1 MALNLD
7 AVGRKI
13 GPFTRSYDW
22 KDLALYGLG
31 VGAGFDE
38 LDYCYEKRLRV
49 IPTFG
54 AAMTFE
60 VVWRLAALINLN
72 VDGVLHGEHE
82 MLFHHPIPPAGALIT
97 DGAIAHCYDKGRK
110 KGALAVIE
118 LETRHSNGRKIFSSR
133 AAMFARLDGGF
144 GGEDAPNRAPYF
156 PDRAADCEVY
166 AVPLRDQPL
175 VYRLSGDTFPLHVDQ
190 DFAKAGGFEGPVMHG
205 LCTLGF
211 ACRALIA
218 RQCPGAPERV
228 RRIGCRFK
236 RPLYPGT
243 AIKTLIWFTGGGQ
256 ALWRVVKASDEAV
269 VIDNG
274 AFEYGKPERM

>member
-13 GPFTRSYDW
+13 GPFVRSYDW
-22 KDLALYGLG
+22 KDLALYAVG

-60 VVWRLAALINLN
+60 VVWHLAALSQLN
-72 VDGVLHGEHE
+72 AAGVVHGEHE
-82 MLFHHPIPPAGALIT
+82 MVFRHPIPPQGTLIT
-97 DGAIAHCYDKGRK
+97 EGAIARYYDKGRE
-110 KGALAVIE
+110 KGALVMVE
-118 LETRHSNGRKIFSSR
+118 FETRHAEGQTLFSTR
-133 AAMFARLDGGF
+133 ATMFARLDGGF
-144 GGEDAPNRAPYF
+144 GGENAPRPAPQF
-156 PDRAADCEVY
+156 PERAADCEVQ
-166 AVPLRDQPL
+166 ALPTQDQPL
-175 VYRLSGDTFPLHVDQ
+175 VYRLSGDTFPLHIDP
-190 DFAKAGGFEGPVMHG
+190 DYARAAGFERPIMHG
-205 LCTLGF
+205 LCTMGF
-211 ACRALIA
+211 ACRALVS
-218 RQCPGAPERV
+218 RQCPGVPENV

-243 AIKTLIWFTGGGQ
+243 PVKTLIWVVGEGR
-256 ALWRVVKASDEAV
+256 ALWRVLRAGDGGV

-274 AFEYGKPERM
+274 IFEYGESAWP

>member
-22 KDLALYGLG
+22 KDLALYAVG

-54 AAMTFE
+54 AAMTFD
-60 VVWRLAALINLN
+60 VVWHLAALSNLN
-72 VDGVLHGEHE
+72 AAGVVHGEHE
-82 MLFHHPIPPAGALIT
+82 MVFHHPFPPQGTLT
-97 DGAIAHCYDKGRK
+97 TEGAIAHYYDKGRE
-110 KGALAVIE
+110 KGALVVAE
-118 LETRHSNGRKIFSSR
+118 FETRLSEGPRLFSTR

-144 GGEDAPNRAPYF
+144 GGEDAPNQAPRF
-156 PDRAADCEVY
+156 PDRAADCEVP
-166 AVPLRDQPL
+166 AVPTHDQPL
-175 VYRLSGDTFPLHVDQ
+175 IYRLSGDTFPLHVDP
-190 DFAKAGGFEGPVMHG
+190 DFARAAGFERPIMHG
-205 LCTLGF
+205 LCTMGF
-211 ACRALIA
+211 ACRALVS
-218 RQCPGAPERV
+218 RHCPGVPEKV

-236 RPLYPGT
+236 RPVYPGT
-243 AIKTLIWFTGGGQ
+243 PITTRVWVVGEGR
-256 ALWRVVKASDEAV
+256 ALWRVVRASDGGV

-274 AFEYGKPERM
+274 IFECGEPARM

>member
-13 GPFTRSYDW
+13 GPITRSYDW

-60 VVWRLAALINLN
+60 VVWQLAALSNLN
-72 VDGVLHGEHE
+72 AARVVHGEHE
-82 MLFHHPIPPAGALIT
+82 MVFHHSIPPQGTLIT
-97 DGAIAHCYDKGRK
+97 EGAITHYYDKGRE
-110 KGALAVIE
+110 KGALVVTE
-118 LETRHSNGRKIFSSR
+118 FETRHSNGRRLFSSR

-144 GGEDAPNRAPYF
+144 GGEDAPKRAARF

-166 AVPLRDQPL
+166 AMPSRDQPL
-175 VYRLSGDTFPLHVDQ
+175 VYRLSGDTFPLHVDP
-190 DFAKAGGFEGPVMHG
+190 DFAQAGGFDRPIMHG
-205 LCTLGF
+205 LCTLGY
-211 ACRALIA
+211 ACRALVA
-218 RQCPGAPERV
+218 RQCPGAPEKV
-228 RRIGCRFK
+228 RRIGCRFTQ
-236 RPLYPGT
+236 PLYPGT
-243 AIKTLIWFTGGGQ
+243 AIKTLIWVAGEGR
-256 ALWRVVKASDEAV
+256 ALWRVVRAFDGGV
-269 VIDNG
+269 VIDDG
-274 AFEYGKPERM
+274 TFEYGEPARM